1 MAVRERSGMKDVT
14 KKMGR
19 PIVGEP
25 KNLRA
30 EIRLD
35 ETSMKKLDALR
46 KKEKMSRSEYIRKL
60 INEK

>member
-1 MAVRERSGMKDVT
+1 MKDVT
-14 KKMGR
+14 KKKMGR

-25 KNLRA
+25 KNLRT

-35 ETSMKKLDALR
+35 KSSIEKLDNLR
-46 KKEKMSRSEYIRKL
+46 KKEKMSRSEFIRKL